1 MTFRHSL
8 SQLGLPLVAGVWIG
22 LGLAGMDRGEPA
34 RESAA
39 VPDPLPA
46 VGGSNGW
53 AQHAPG
59 TPPSSGPGAASAQAR
74 IRANVPTRFNPDV
87 ESPRVDAQVFL
98 DPFSSVIGDVE
109 IGAGVYVAPFASIRG
124 DEGQPIH
131 IGNGSNL
138 QDGVVIHGLETVSQ
152 GEPVPEHSYT
162 VQGKRYAVYVG
173 ERVSLAHQSQIHGPA
188 WIEDDVFVGMQ
199 ALIFK
204 AHVEKG
210 VVVEPGATIIGV
222 TVAAGRYV
230 PARAVVTTQEAA
242 DRLPEITYSYGLRA
256 INQSMVR
263 ANRSLAESYLGS
275 VPAAPGR

>member
-1 MTFRHSL
+1 MTFRRSL

-22 LGLAGMDRGEPA
+22 LCLAGMDREEPG
-34 RESAA
+34 REGAA

-46 VGGSNGW
+46 VGGSHGW

-59 TPPSSGPGAASAQAR
+59 PPSSRGPGAAPAQAR
-74 IRANVPTRFNPDV
+74 IRANVPTEFNPDV
-87 ESPRVDAQVFL
+87 ESPRVHAQVFL

-109 IGAGVYVAPFASIRG
+109 IGAEVYVAPFVSVRG
-124 DEGQPIH
+124 DEGQPVH

-222 TVAAGRYV
+222 TVPAGRYV

-242 DRLPEITYSYGLRA
+242 DRLPEISYSYGLRD

-263 ANRSLAESYLGS
+263 ANRSLAESYAGS

>member
-1 MTFRHSL
+1 MTFRRSL

-22 LGLAGMDRGEPA
+22 LCLAGMNRGEPG

-46 VGGSNGW
+46 VGGSADG

-59 TPPSSGPGAASAQAR
+59 PPPSKGPG
-74 IRANVPTRFNPDV
+74 P
-87 ESPRVDAQVFL
+87 L
-98 DPFSSVIGDVE
+98 SSVIGDVE
-109 IGAGVYVAPFASIRG
+109 IGAGVYVAPFASVRG

-230 PARAVVTTQEAA
+230 PARAVVTTQEVA
-242 DRLPEITYSYGLRA
+242 DRLPEITYSYGLRD

-263 ANRSLAESYLGS
+263 ANRSLAESYSGS

>member
-1 MTFRHSL
+1 MTFRRSL

-22 LGLAGMDRGEPA
+22 LGLAGMDRGEPD
-34 RESAA
+34 RESAT
-39 VPDPLPA
+39 VPDSLPA
-46 VGGSNGW
+46 VGGSHGW

-59 TPPSSGPGAASAQAR
+59 PPPSRDPGAASAQAR
-74 IRANVPTRFNPDV
+74 IRANVPTEFKPGG
-87 ESPRVDAQVFL
+87 ESPRVGAHVFL
-98 DPFSSVIGDVE
+98 DPLSSVIGDVE
-109 IGAGVYVAPFASIRG
+109 IGAGVYVAPFASVRG

-138 QDGVVIHGLETVSQ
+138 QDGVVIHGLETVYQ

-222 TVAAGRYV
+222 TVPAGRYV
-230 PARAVVTTQEAA
+230 PARAAVTTQEVA
-242 DRLPEITYSYGLRA
+242 DRLPELTYSYGLRD

-263 ANRSLAESYLGS
+263 ANRRRAESYSGS